1 MTGILTAEK
10 TVEPADQRRRG
21 VAVAVLRLRC
31 LLAPE
36 KVALLFLTALVV
48 APGLPRRAYSRD
60 KALLI

>member
-1 MTGILTAEK
+1 LSMTGILTAEK

-36 KVALLFLTALVV
+36 KVALLF
-48 APGLPRRAYSRD
+48 
-60 KALLI
+60 